1 MNTAIKSAEVLLRR
15 PDAVLVLE
23 RLRALLDEEA
33 RRRAAFRE
41 WLDGRVKAEFIN
53 GEVIMHSPVKR
64 KHIAAL
70 RRLSGLLM
78 AFNHLHPQGE
88 LMLEKALIGLTRND
102 YEPDLC
108 FFTAERAEA
117 FTDDQMVFPAP
128 DFVVEILS
136 PSTAKTD
143 RGIKRID
150 YALHGVREYWIVD
163 PDHERV
169 EQYLRP
175 GNDTAFLPP
184 RVFYGEA
191 DLRSHV
197 IEGFQIPTA
206 AIFDDEVCAQTLR
219 TIAANAP

>member
-1 MNTAIKSAEVLLRR
+1 MNSAIKSAEVPLRR

-23 RLRALLDEEA
+23 RLQALLDEEA

-41 WLDGRVKAEFIN
+41 WLDGRAKAEFIN
-53 GEVIMHSPVKR
+53 GEVMMHSPVKR

-78 AFNHLHPQGE
+78 AFNDLRPQGE

-108 FFTAERAEA
+108 FFTAERAAA
-117 FTDDQMVFPAP
+117 FTDDQTVFPAP

-136 PSTAKTD
+136 TSTAKTD

-150 YALHGVREYWIVD
+150 YALHGMREYWIVAPRPRACRAVSAPGQRYGLLAAQFFLRRGRSEQPRHRGF
-163 PDHERV
+163 PDTH
-169 EQYLRP
+169 
-175 GNDTAFLPP
+175 
-184 RVFYGEA
+184 
-191 DLRSHV
+191 RSH
-197 IEGFQIPTA
+197 F
-206 AIFDDEVCAQTLR
+206 R
-219 TIAANAP
+219 